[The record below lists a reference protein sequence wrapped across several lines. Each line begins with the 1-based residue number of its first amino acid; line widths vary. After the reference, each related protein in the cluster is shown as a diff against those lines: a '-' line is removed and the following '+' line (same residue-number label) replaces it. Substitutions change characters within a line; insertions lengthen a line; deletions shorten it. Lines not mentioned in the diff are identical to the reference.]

1 MIGWGAATAQPDPM
15 TTGVMGHARDPGA
28 GPGHERGSVT
38 LWVLYWSM
46 SVLFIS
52 GFGLDLWRGVS
63 VRRSL
68 VEQAEAAA
76 SAGANAVDVETFRR
90 TGEVVIDPGLADEM
104 ARANLRAQGD
114 ADLVDRAQITVDPGT
129 QEVTVTLEAAVD
141 FTLVKVF
148 LSGEAPLQVGVTAR
162 ARVFVYNPDLVAA
175 PPADIWALTEP
186 EWAGKVGVA
195 PTNGSFVAFV
205 SAMVLT
211 EGEERT
217 LEWLSGIA
225 SNDPVIFDGN
235 APIVAATDAGD
246 IAGGLVNHYYLLRLA
261 DEQGVATAV
270 NHSFPSGDPGSLV
283 MVSGAGLLKTAENR
297 DEALRFLE
305 FLVSDETQAFFL
317 SEILEYPLVE
327 GAGTPPGQT
336 PLADLPTLDLDLSQL
351 ATTVDRATQL
361 IAEAG
366 LT

>member
-1 MIGWGAATAQPDPM
+1 VKSPIPLLLVLTTVVAACGGSTTADDL
-15 TTGVMGHARDPGA
+15 TGG
-28 GPGHERGSVT
+28 
-38 LWVLYWSM
+38 
-46 SVLFIS
+46 
-52 GFGLDLWRGVS
+52 
-63 VRRSL
+63 SL
-68 VEQAEAAA
+68 VVYSGRSEELVAPLVERFETETGI
-76 SAGANAVDVETFRR
+76 SVEVRYAGS
-90 TGEVVIDPGLADEM
+90 GELATTLLQE
-104 ARANLRAQGD
+104 GD
-114 ADLVDRAQITVDPGT
+114 ASPADLFWSQDPAFVGA
-129 QEVTVTLEAAVD
+129 VALED
-141 FTLVKVF
+141 MF
-148 LSGEAPLQVGVTAR
+148 EPLPDDILARVPARFSDSQGRWVGVTAR

>member
-1 MIGWGAATAQPDPM
+1 MKSPIPLLLVLTTVVAACGGSTTADDL
-15 TTGVMGHARDPGA
+15 TGG
-28 GPGHERGSVT
+28 
-38 LWVLYWSM
+38 
-46 SVLFIS
+46 
-52 GFGLDLWRGVS
+52 
-63 VRRSL
+63 SL
-68 VEQAEAAA
+68 VVYSGRSEELVAPLVERFETETGI
-76 SAGANAVDVETFRR
+76 SVEVRYAGS
-90 TGEVVIDPGLADEM
+90 GELATTLLQE
-104 ARANLRAQGD
+104 GD
-114 ADLVDRAQITVDPGT
+114 ASPADLFWSQDPAFVGA
-129 QEVTVTLEAAVD
+129 VALED
-141 FTLVKVF
+141 MF
-148 LSGEAPLQVGVTAR
+148 EPLPDDILARVPARFSDSQGRWVGVTAR

>member
-1 MIGWGAATAQPDPM
+1 VKRPIPLLLVLASVVAACGGSTASD
-15 TTGVMGHARDPGA
+15 DLS
-28 GPGHERGSVT
+28 EGS
-38 LWVLYWSM
+38 LVLY
-46 SVLFIS
+46 S
-52 GFGLDLWRGVS
+52 G
-63 VRRSL
+63 RSEELVAPL
-68 VEQAEAAA
+68 VERFETETGI
-76 SAGANAVDVETFRR
+76 SVEVRYAGS
-90 TGEVVIDPGLADEM
+90 GELATTLLQE
-104 ARANLRAQGD
+104 GD
-114 ADLVDRAQITVDPGT
+114 ASPADLFWSQDPAFVGA
-129 QEVTVTLEAAVD
+129 VALED
-141 FTLVKVF
+141 MF
-148 LSGEAPLQVGVTAR
+148 EPLPDDVLGRVPARFSDSQGRWVGVTAR
-162 ARVFVYNPDLVAA
+162 ARVFVYNPGQVAA

-211 EGEERT
+211 EGEDRT

-225 SNDPVIFDGN
+225 ANDPVIFDGN

-261 DEQGVATAV
+261 DEQGGATAI
-270 NHSFPSGDPGSLV
+270 NHFFPSGDPGSLV

-297 DEALRFLE
+297 DEALRFLQ

-317 SEILEYPLVE
+317 SEILEYPLVD
-327 GAGTPPGQT
+327 GAGTPAGQT

-351 ATTVDRATQL
+351 ATTVDRATEL

>member
-1 MIGWGAATAQPDPM
+1 VKSPIPLLLVLTTVVAACGGSTTADDL
-15 TTGVMGHARDPGA
+15 TGG
-28 GPGHERGSVT
+28 
-38 LWVLYWSM
+38 
-46 SVLFIS
+46 
-52 GFGLDLWRGVS
+52 
-63 VRRSL
+63 SL
-68 VEQAEAAA
+68 VVYSGRSEELVAPLVERFETETGI
-76 SAGANAVDVETFRR
+76 SVEVRYAGS
-90 TGEVVIDPGLADEM
+90 GELATTLLQE
-104 ARANLRAQGD
+104 GD
-114 ADLVDRAQITVDPGT
+114 ASPADLFWSQDPAFVGAIA
-129 QEVTVTLEAAVD
+129 LED
-141 FTLVKVF
+141 MF
-148 LSGEAPLQVGVTAR
+148 EPLPDDILARVPARFSDSQGRWVGVTAR

>member
-1 MIGWGAATAQPDPM
+1 MIRRQSANQPDPESPAV
-15 TTGVMGHARDPGA
+15 TGDRPAHQIGDDGQ
-28 GPGHERGSVT
+28 RGSVT
-38 LWVLYWSM
+38 LWVLYWSL

-162 ARVFVYNPDLVAA
+162 AA
-175 PPADIWALTEP
+175 PRI
-186 EWAGKVGVA
+186 G
-195 PTNGSFVAFV
+195 
-205 SAMVLT
+205 
-211 EGEERT
+211 EG
-217 LEWLSGIA
+217 G
-225 SNDPVIFDGN
+225 P
-235 APIVAATDAGD
+235 
-246 IAGGLVNHYYLLRLA
+246 
-261 DEQGVATAV
+261 
-270 NHSFPSGDPGSLV
+270 
-283 MVSGAGLLKTAENR
+283 
-297 DEALRFLE
+297 
-305 FLVSDETQAFFL
+305 
-317 SEILEYPLVE
+317 
-327 GAGTPPGQT
+327 
-336 PLADLPTLDLDLSQL
+336 
-351 ATTVDRATQL
+351 
-361 IAEAG
+361 
-366 LT
+366 